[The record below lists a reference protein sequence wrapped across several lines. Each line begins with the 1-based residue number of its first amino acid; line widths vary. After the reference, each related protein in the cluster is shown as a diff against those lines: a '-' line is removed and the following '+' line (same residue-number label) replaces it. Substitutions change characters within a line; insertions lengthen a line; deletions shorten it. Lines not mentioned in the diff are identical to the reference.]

1 MYLLINNLIYILYKI
16 LMHVFTYGLKQI
28 LMFANVCIEDLITE
42 MEPSLSVYVTSFV
55 IVWACVFVPV
65 QSTVWL
71 GSETRFYRRFKL

>member
-55 IVWACVFVPV
+55 IV
-65 QSTVWL
+65 
-71 GSETRFYRRFKL
+71 